1 MAATRILIVDDEA
14 HMRNLI
20 EMKLRGAGYEVKMA
34 ANAELGLEAAR
45 SFEPDLIV
53 TDYEMPGAIDGLGL
67 VQAVRNADTDS
78 RIEPATPF
86 VMVTGSVAINTKLR
100 EALGD
105 DNRVE
110 AISKPFSPR
119 NLLKIVAEMLAKTRV
134 QSETD
139 SGESQSAIIGG
150 SV

>member
-14 HMRNLI
+14 HMRSLI
-20 EMKLRGAGYEVKMA
+20 EMKLRGAGFEVKTA
-34 ANAELGLEAAR
+34 ANAELGLEAAG

-67 VQAVRNADTDS
+67 VQAVRNADSGSPIDP
-78 RIEPATPF
+78 ETPF
-86 VMVTGSVAINTKLR
+86 VMVTGSVAINTKVK

-105 DNRVE
+105 DERFE

-119 NLLKIVAEMLAKTRV
+119 NLLRIVREMLVNTGVKP
-134 QSETD
+134 ETD
-139 SGESQSAIIGG
+139 SGESQSAAVGG